1 MKNCKFGFFFQ
12 ERLNAQLKRS
22 EDEYRSKL
30 LGLKAKMEARD
41 EQIEAELR
49 EMASDFKHE
58 LARALRL
65 ASNSGNMY

>member
-1 MKNCKFGFFFQ
+1 M
-12 ERLNAQLKRS
+12 KRS

-41 EQIEAELR
+41 GQIETDLR

-65 ASNSGNMY
+65 ASNSGNIHKKYTTKAVRLYASF